1 MKKSKFETRVK
12 TLQHEMK
19 GRSVVGAVLFVL
31 ACYLFLLLFRSSYL
45 QMSAKLSLFLN
56 EGSFFDYYLQRPGGL
71 LHYFGQFFS
80 QFLLIPWLGAALC
93 ALLLLLFRQFVR
105 SMHLFNVENE
115 ALSYIPSLLLL
126 VSICNMGEML
136 YVNVNGGYFFS
147 TILGWIFVTALY
159 SSTARLKL
167 KGIYRECISA
177 IGAGVLLWVG
187 GFYGVIAFL
196 LLMLRALLKGD
207 ATDRIYSLLI
217 YFIAF
222 AAFLFLGYAFVYPG
236 YPLSSIWMAHLK
248 EYPFVIGKVPL
259 ILEWT
264 LTAFMVLA
272 VLFSS
277 RLTRIFFHDGWTMDS
292 WWLLSL
298 LPGY

>member
-136 YVNVNGGYFFS
+136 YVNVNGGISFQQ
-147 TILGWIFVTALY
+147 Y
-159 SSTARLKL
+159 S
-167 KGIYRECISA
+167 
-177 IGAGVLLWVG
+177 
-187 GFYGVIAFL
+187 
-196 LLMLRALLKGD
+196 D
-207 ATDRIYSLLI
+207 
-217 YFIAF
+217 
-222 AAFLFLGYAFVYPG
+222 GY
-236 YPLSSIWMAHLK
+236 L
-248 EYPFVIGKVPL
+248 
-259 ILEWT
+259 
-264 LTAFMVLA
+264 
-272 VLFSS
+272 
-277 RLTRIFFHDGWTMDS
+277 
-292 WWLLSL
+292 
-298 LPGY
+298 